1 MYIVK
6 EGCDSVRFNIT
17 MKIILAIASLFFW
30 MAPVKAANV
39 KLAVING
46 EINNYDATVELWG
59 DRKSGNYADK
69 LIIFLKD
76 KNGNLLAA
84 YGPSITGGYGCFLN
98 FVSVDGKNDQ
108 VLVAVGRGNWQADTD
123 FRIVDFSDLTQVRE
137 VFTDTDNSG
146 VVQKTWFAENEL
158 VIDLINGEEN
168 SIGLTPEQFQ
178 NIIST
183 ERDPIYGRIFSLTVC
198 DLDHDGSDE
207 LLTVQKISAAGRE
220 LADVGTVWKMDND
233 EWQKGG
239 YAVLVTG
246 GVKNNTINDG
256 AEGVGY
262 TVVPRK
268 IVLGGREATY
278 PLIAYYSDAELQNRL
293 NEILRQECDAYLQE
307 FYRGEADMAFNVLVA
322 NKSMLS
328 VQFISGKDTF
338 IHHNV
343 HIDPTTGRKIKLSDL
358 LDTKQPDLIKLL
370 NLLNANKNVQINTPL
385 PDEWCIDDDKLLLFQ
400 TVNGKEEISGFA
412 LGNLHKFIK
421 SRKFIKNKN

>member
-1 MYIVK
+1 M
-6 EGCDSVRFNIT
+6 RFNVT
-17 MKIILAIASLFFW
+17 MKVVLVTACLFLW

-46 EINNYDATVELWG
+46 KINNSDASVELWG

-84 YGPSITGGYGCFLN
+84 YEPSITGGYGCFLN
-98 FVSVDGKNDQ
+98 FVSVDGKNNQ
-108 VLVAVGRGNWQADTD
+108 VLVAVMRGNWQADTD

-137 VFTDTDNSG
+137 IFTDTDNSG
-146 VVQKTWFAENEL
+146 VIQKVWFNENGL
-158 VIDLINGEEN
+158 VIDLVNGDEN
-168 SIGLTPEQFQ
+168 SIELTTEQLQ

-183 ERDPIYGRIFSLTVC
+183 ERDPICGGIFSLTAY

-207 LLTVQKISAAGRE
+207 LLTVQKVSAAGRE

-233 EWQKGG
+233 NWQQGG

-246 GVKNNTINDG
+246 GIKNNTINDG

-268 IVLGGREATY
+268 IVFGGREATY
-278 PLIAYYSDAELQNRL
+278 PLIACYNDTELQNKL
-293 NEILRQECDAYLQE
+293 NEILLQEYDAYLHD
-307 FYRGEADMAFNVLVA
+307 FYHGEADMAFNVLVA

-328 VQFISGKDTF
+328 IQFISGKDTF
-338 IHHNV
+338 IHHNI
-343 HIDPTTGRKIKLSDL
+343 HIDPATGRKIKLSDL

-370 NLLNANKNVQINTPL
+370 NLLNANKNVQITIPL

-412 LGNLHKFIK
+412 LGTLHKFLK
-421 SRKFIKNKN
+421 SRKFMKNKN